1 MAWKVKTQTERDA
14 RDAKLREQ
22 LLKKHVLFGVRAVRA
37 WFDWRAKRLKD
48 KCAVVWKISPA
59 GAAFRA
65 WQRLMDMK
73 TRREF
78 LEWALGPDMVVIQ
91 SKLKSATKV
100 VSEELS
106 EQLGELRDSIEGVRA
121 KSHQDALHE
130 KKTVRELLELKMDK
144 EGADAQR
151 AALEHTAGELDALR
165 TQIASQAE
173 TQRNLSLESERG
185 VNDLSQQIA
194 TLSRDVEDR
203 VAQAK
208 QALDHRVGQE
218 EKALGAVSQELQTIK
233 STKANHEELVK
244 LVQKLQHRPKPGM
257 PMAVQQLLAVP
268 YPMPPGNMRA
278 KDPSLRSRSIASAG
292 PGARSSGAFS
302 QMSKSAGAELRDVPT
317 TLPDEGEGGSSS
329 YRPFLA
335 TSEQIL
341 VRPLPA
347 DAVPQPP
354 AGAPFGTFGSSSSG
368 QVNVHRANLM
378 PPPSS
383 HRPVLSARVSP
394 TVNAIL
400 HNRRP
405 SSARQ
410 QNTGGGPA
418 AQIGVF
424 ASRTERLEKALG
436 ERGGVEV
443 VGAGLPD
450 T

>member
-22 LLKKHVLFGVRAVRA
+22 LLKKNALFGVRVMRA
-37 WFDWRAKRLKD
+37 WFDWRAERLKN
-48 KCAVVWKISPA
+48 KYAAVWKISPA

-65 WQRLMDMK
+65 WQSLVDVK
-73 TRREF
+73 ARREF

-91 SKLKSATKV
+91 NKLNSATKV

-121 KSHQDALHE
+121 TSNQDALHE

-165 TQIASQAE
+165 TEIASQAE

-208 QALDHRVGQE
+208 QALDNRVGQE

-347 DAVPQPP
+347 DAVP
-354 AGAPFGTFGSSSSG
+354 FDTFSSSMSG
-368 QVNVHRANLM
+368 QFRVNHTNLT

-383 HRPVLSARVSP
+383 HTPVLSARVSP

-405 SSARQ
+405 ASARQ

-424 ASRTERLEKALG
+424 ASRTERLEMSLG
-436 ERGGVEV
+436 ERGGEEV
-443 VGAGLPD
+443 AGAVLPEPD
-450 T
+450 TV